1 MPETQAPYMYSND
14 SLDIEKQRLDLLNQ
28 FHTPFSVDLMLPW
41 LKGRQSVLEI
51 GCGSGQLAAAIA
63 AHLDDSV
70 QLIATDAVAEQV
82 AQASI
87 RLQPFQQA
95 TAHQVDFIRDHQK
108 LSALGPFD
116 AIYCRWVL
124 CHVPMDQ
131 QQAALKAL
139 ISLLKPGGVFVM
151 EDCDNRPLCF
161 STTKPEKQ
169 ALADKATQGFVDF
182 YQPIARSK
190 SLNLQSDAQSQIDM
204 LNQAGDGLGEAVN
217 VGSYQ
222 VPLDSEDSKNMV
234 YYGKISSGATYE
246 SMTGKSP
253 QPFIDLYEQCAQ
265 DADISGL
272 FLMQHVSVYKRKQS

>member
-1 MPETQAPYMYSND
+1 
-14 SLDIEKQRLDLLNQ
+14 
-28 FHTPFSVDLMLPW
+28 
-41 LKGRQSVLEI
+41 
-51 GCGSGQLAAAIA
+51 
-63 AHLDDSV
+63 
-70 QLIATDAVAEQV
+70 
-82 AQASI
+82 
-87 RLQPFQQA
+87 
-95 TAHQVDFIRDHQK
+95 
-108 LSALGPFD
+108 
-116 AIYCRWVL
+116 
-124 CHVPMDQ
+124 
-131 QQAALKAL
+131 
-139 ISLLKPGGVFVM
+139 M

-190 SLNLQSDAQSQIDM
+190 SLNLQRDAHSQIDM

-222 VPLDSEDSKNMV
+222 VPLDSEDSKNRV

-246 SMTGKSP
+246 SMIGKSP

-272 FLMQHVSVYKRKQS
+272 FLMQHVSVFKRKQS